1 MEKGAERSTP
11 PPPEHTKQGKTF
23 SIGQARKRAIA
34 VFIVLTNLV
43 PVHQPILS
51 QPLSLICFKD
61 DLFWSRYWRWTHHRT
76 ISWCGWTKSSSVDP
90 SIVLVR
96 ILSSLQLRYVS

>member
-11 PPPEHTKQGKTF
+11 PTPEHTKQGKTF

-43 PVHQPILS
+43 PMISFGLGIGGGLIIGQSLGVDGPS
-51 QPLSLICFKD
+51 QAAWIPASY
-61 DLFWSRYWRWTHHRT
+61 S
-76 ISWCGWTKSSSVDP
+76 
-90 SIVLVR
+90 
-96 ILSSLQLRYVS
+96 YVSFQAYSSGM